1 LLQWLATATG
11 WARPTQD
18 AAVMV
23 IAAMAGDGDG
33 VGPTDPTDPTMSDMS
48 MVSYVD
54 MLLGMDDVEI
64 LTTGD
69 DTGDDAEDYTTSMLI
84 STADSTEASYGTGI
98 YSHSS
103 AATGEYAGKDA
114 DSNAVVDLDWSN
126 YGVWGAVKE
135 AAFGSEAI
143 TYRSFAGGVEADA
156 PTGPTEGSAVWTG
169 TFVGHH
175 NVANEIPDGTDDDIM
190 AGDAVSGRAR
200 LDVEFSAKGVGT
212 TLDATFD
219 KFGDDRMHV
228 IPGVEVRNNGSFSR
242 ELTTADANDAEQ
254 DISADNVGSMI
265 DGQFVGTDSA
275 GSIGTMTLTNS
286 GSGEAAYTITGAF
299 GAGRNQ

>member
-1 LLQWLATATG
+1 
-11 WARPTQD
+11 
-18 AAVMV
+18 MV

-33 VGPTDPTDPTMSDMS
+33 VGPTDPTDPTDPTMSDMS

-126 YGVWGAVKE
+126 YGVWGSVKE
-135 AAFGSEAI
+135 AAFGAEDI

-156 PTGPTEGSAVWTG
+156 PTGPAEGSAVWTG

-175 NVANEIPDGTDDDIM
+175 NVANANFDADADDFV
-190 AGDAVSGRAR
+190 AGAAVSGRAR
-200 LDVEFSAKGVGT
+200 LDVDFSEKGAGE
-212 TLDATFD
+212 TLTATFD
-219 KFGDDRMHV
+219 KFGDDLDHE
-228 IPGVEVRNNGSFSR
+228 IAGVSVSKNGSFAG
-242 ELTTADANDAEQ
+242 TATHTAG
-254 DISADNVGSMI
+254 GSGESMV
-265 DGQFVGTDSA
+265 DGQFVGADGA
-275 GSIGTMTLTNS
+275 GAVGVMTLLR
-286 GSGEAAYTITGAF
+286 GLEAGGTTGAETDYHITGAF

>member
-1 LLQWLATATG
+1 
-11 WARPTQD
+11 
-18 AAVMV
+18 MV

-219 KFGDDRMHV
+219 KFGDDLMHE
-228 IPGVEVRNNGSFSR
+228 IAEVPIKKNGSFEGTAEHTSGDGDSMVEGQFAGADGAGAVGVMTLIR
-242 ELTTADANDAEQ
+242 GLADADANA
-254 DISADNVGSMI
+254 SAV
-265 DGQFVGTDSA
+265 TD
-275 GSIGTMTLTNS
+275 
-286 GSGEAAYTITGAF
+286 YYITGAF

>member
-1 LLQWLATATG
+1 
-11 WARPTQD
+11 
-18 AAVMV
+18 
-23 IAAMAGDGDG
+23 
-33 VGPTDPTDPTMSDMS
+33 MSDMS

-126 YGVWGAVKE
+126 YGVWGSVKE
-135 AAFGSEAI
+135 AAFGAEDI

-156 PTGPTEGSAVWTG
+156 PTGPAEGSAVWTG

-175 NVANEIPDGTDDDIM
+175 NTANDSFTDNDADDVT
-190 AGDAVSGRAR
+190 AGAAVSGRVQ
-200 LDVEFSAKGVGT
+200 LDVDFSAKGAGE
-212 TLDATFD
+212 TLSAKFD
-219 KFGDDRMHV
+219 KFGDDYSNT
-228 IPGVEVRNNGSFSR
+228 IPDVSISKNGSF
-242 ELTTADANDAEQ
+242 E
-254 DISADNVGSMI
+254 GSM
-265 DGQFVGTDSA
+265 DTGDTEGSMVEGQFVGTDSMGVLGVMTIDNGATVA
-275 GSIGTMTLTNS
+275 GDGTITGVN
-286 GSGEAAYTITGAF
+286 AAGNYYITGAF